1 MAEEKISLETISEVD
16 IEKIPVISDY
26 GIDLSL
32 EEKIEIYNKLLEA
45 HKLAKT
51 NVKVGNVTNRGF
63 ATYVCTNKNK
73 WSLGT
78 NFNNTRN
85 DISSVCGE
93 RSAIL
98 SAYNYA
104 LVSYMKNP
112 QSGFDFKIK
121 YMCMSSNI
129 DINDY
134 YDFIVP
140 CEDCLSWLNTNRCF
154 DEDTMIFSFVRK
166 EDRILK
172 ISATKLVDLL
182 PYRIVK
188 TSSIYSEN
196 KDIKTT
202 PLAQKSLLKFKI
214 DKNIIKNILFKTYEA
229 YKNNNLVKIS
239 GQNIIASVFFGDE
252 IMTFKKLDWTKRW
265 FVEPL
270 EHACAEAMQKT
281 DGNLEIKAV
290 CYFGDEYNNSEIKDG
305 VVSIK
310 TLGRIRQKHASGDTL
325 LILNL
330 ENEILVTTIGE
341 YLPKKFVQGY
351 KI

>member
-1 MAEEKISLETISEVD
+1 MIKDASFENIFEFN
-16 IEKIPVISDY
+16 IEKIPIVSDD
-26 GIDLSL
+26 GLVLDL
-32 EEKIEIYNKLLEA
+32 EEKKEIFHRLLEA
-45 HKLAKT
+45 HKLAKI
-51 NVKVGNVTNRGF
+51 NVEMGNITNRGF
-63 ATYVCTNKNK
+63 ATYVCTNKNV

-98 SAYNYA
+98 SAYNHA
-104 LVSYMKNP
+104 LVSYMKNS
-112 QSGFDFKIK
+112 QNGFDFKIK
-121 YMCMSSNI
+121 YLCMSSNI

-154 DEDTMIFSFVRK
+154 DENTTIFSFVRK
-166 EDRILK
+166 EDGILK
-172 ISATKLVDLL
+172 ISATKLEKLL
-182 PYRIVK
+182 PYRVNL
-188 TSSIYSEN
+188 TSNKYSKDKKLKITNIAKNSLIKYQIDEILIN
-196 KDIKTT
+196 KI
-202 PLAQKSLLKFKI
+202 LL
-214 DKNIIKNILFKTYEA
+214 KTYEA
-229 YKNNNLVKIS
+229 YKNNNLTKIS
-239 GQNIIASVFFGDE
+239 GQNIAASVLFNDE
-252 IMTFKKLDWTKRW
+252 IMTFNKLDWTKRW

-270 EHACAEAMQKT
+270 EHVCADAMQKT
-281 DGNLEIKAV
+281 EGNLEIKAI
-290 CYFGDEYNNSEIKDG
+290 CYFGDEFNNSNIKDG

-310 TLGRIRQKHASGDTL
+310 TLGRIRQKHANSGTL

-330 ENEILVTTIGE
+330 EDEILVTTIGE

>member
-1 MAEEKISLETISEVD
+1 MIKDASFENISEFN
-16 IEKIPVISDY
+16 IEKIPIVSDD
-26 GIDLSL
+26 GLVLDL
-32 EEKIEIYNKLLEA
+32 EEKKEIFHRLLEA
-45 HKLAKT
+45 HKLAKI
-51 NVKVGNVTNRGF
+51 NVEMGNITNRGF
-63 ATYVCTNKNK
+63 ATYVCTNKNV

-98 SAYNYA
+98 SAYNHA
-104 LVSYMKNP
+104 LVSYMKNS
-112 QSGFDFKIK
+112 QNGFDFKIK
-121 YMCMSSNI
+121 YLCMSSNI

-154 DEDTMIFSFVRK
+154 DENTTIFSFVRK
-166 EDRILK
+166 EDGILK
-172 ISATKLVDLL
+172 ISATKLEKLL
-182 PYRIVK
+182 PYRVNL
-188 TSSIYSEN
+188 TSNKYSKDKKLKITNIAKNSLIKYQIDEILIN
-196 KDIKTT
+196 KI
-202 PLAQKSLLKFKI
+202 LL
-214 DKNIIKNILFKTYEA
+214 KTYEA
-229 YKNNNLVKIS
+229 YKNNNLTKIS
-239 GQNIIASVFFGDE
+239 GQNIAASILFNDE
-252 IMTFKKLDWTKRW
+252 IITFSKLDWTKRW

-270 EHACAEAMQKT
+270 EHVCADAMQKT
-281 DGNLEIKAV
+281 EGNLEIKAI
-290 CYFGDEYNNSEIKDG
+290 CYFGDEYNNSNIKDG

-310 TLGRIRQKHASGDTL
+310 TLGRIRQKHANSGTL

-330 ENEILVTTIGE
+330 EDEILVTTIGE